1 MTGLPPCWK
10 LPAWTARYYQT
21 FTNRLMLLERCYI
34 RFLMRLVWLLALQWS
49 LEVETDAVLQPEQVL
64 CGKVLLITTWDR
76 LPGLQS
82 HVRRRSMI
90 LRCGLSLGLI

>member
-21 FTNRLMLLERCYI
+21 FTNRLMLLERCSI
-34 RFLMRLVWLLALQWS
+34 RFLMRLVWLLALQRS
-49 LEVETDAVLQPEQVL
+49 LVVEMAAVLQPELVL
-64 CGKVLLITTWDR
+64 CEKVLLITTWGP

-82 HVRRRSMI
+82 PVRHRSMI